1 MINFDNYILSAQ
13 RLTLQLPPALPLHT
27 GNIDGLHYGIYQP
40 ASDIRHIVVV
50 YHGGGVHSQ
59 AGYQILAHQLSAM
72 PGIAVCLVDI
82 RGHGQSSS
90 GKLMHPR
97 QIWQDVDTLLS
108 ALHMAYPQAR
118 CHLLGHSSGGGMLLN
133 YATRMPQNPLV
144 HSLILL
150 APELGPFAGTAHP
163 LSPADRFATVKNWPF
178 ILNALSA
185 GRLCG
190 QYPAVKLHFPA
201 DVLKNDPRFV
211 CHYTVNMANALTP
224 QAPAKQ
230 LAALSLPTL
239 ILAAQHDELFSAE
252 AITTLV
258 RQQNNPQVQCEMLPG
273 CGHLDCVFGVAERV
287 RQFIA

>member
-27 GNIDGLHYGIYQP
+27 GNLDGLHYGIYQS
-40 ASDIRHIVVV
+40 ASAIRHIVVV

-59 AGYQILAHQLSAM
+59 AGYPILARQLSAI

-82 RGHGQSSS
+82 RGHGRSAS
-90 GKLMHPR
+90 GKLTHPR

-108 ALHMAYPQAR
+108 TLHATYPQAC
-118 CHLLGHSSGGGMLLN
+118 CHLLGHSSGAGMLLN

-163 LSPADRFATVKNWPF
+163 LSPADKFATVKSWPF

-185 GRLCG
+185 GRLCA
-190 QYPAVKLHFPA
+190 QYPAVKLHFTTQ
-201 DVLKNDPRFV
+201 VLESDPCIVR
-211 CHYTVNMANALTP
+211 HYTVNMANALTP
-224 QAPAKQ
+224 HAPAKQ

-239 ILAAQHDELFSAE
+239 FLAAERDELFSAE
-252 AITTLV
+252 AMSTLV
-258 RQQNNPQVQCEMLPG
+258 HKQNNPQVLFETLPG

>member
-27 GNIDGLHYGIYQP
+27 GNIDGLHYGIYQS
-40 ASDIRHIVVV
+40 ASAIRHIVVV

-82 RGHGQSSS
+82 RGHGRSAS
-90 GKLMHPR
+90 GKLTHPR

-108 ALHMAYPQAR
+108 TLHATYPQAC

-133 YATRMPQNPLV
+133 YATRLPRNPLA

-150 APELGPFAGTAHP
+150 APELGPFSGTMRP
-163 LSPADRFATVKNWPF
+163 LPEADKFATVKNWPF

-185 GRLCG
+185 GRLCA

-201 DVLKNDPRFV
+201 HVLKNDPHFV